1 VFEGKPES
9 KVKTWDTGALQYRA
23 ITKSKIT
30 RHNSAII
37 EHKICI
43 KLISEK
49 QKSKINK
56 KRLIF

>member
-9 KVKTWDTGALQYRA
+9 TVKTWDMGALQYRA

-30 RHNSAII
+30 IQNSAII

-49 QKSKINK
+49 TKIQNK